1 MTSATS
7 TPVRTRRNLPWPI
20 AFYQTAVGK
29 KWVMAVTGIILLGF
43 VLVHMVGN
51 LKMYLGETDL
61 NKYGVALREIGG
73 DLVPH
78 TSILWAVRSLLI
90 LAFVLHI
97 HAAATLTAMNRKARP
112 VGYKGGRHYVA
123 ANYAARTMR
132 MTGVIVLLYLLFHLM
147 DLTWGNANP
156 NFVHGEP
163 YHNVVESFSRAP
175 VAVVYIIANILLGIH
190 IYHGAWSMFQSLGW
204 NNPRINAARRWF
216 ATAFA
221 ALIVIGNVSMPIA
234 VLAGVVS

>member
-234 VLAGVVS
+234 VLTGVVG

>member
-7 TPVRTRRNLPWPI
+7 TPVRARRNLPWPL

-29 KWVMAVTGIILLGF
+29 KWVMAVTGIVLLGF

-61 NKYGVALREIGG
+61 NKYGVALRAIGG

-78 TSILWAVRSLLI
+78 TSVLWAVRGLLI

-156 NFVHGEP
+156 DFIHGEP

-175 VAVVYIIANILLGIH
+175 VAVVYIIANVLLGIH

-234 VLAGVVS
+234 VLTGVVG

>member
-1 MTSATS
+1 
-7 TPVRTRRNLPWPI
+7 
-20 AFYQTAVGK
+20 
-29 KWVMAVTGIILLGF
+29 MAVTGIILLGF

>member
-132 MTGVIVLLYLLFHLM
+132 WTGVIVLLYLLFHLM